1 MSSAGTPAGDPGA
14 LRAVAARVAYSPGT
28 GAVLLLAVLAVFAL
42 WPLVIDDQLLL
53 RRLYVI
59 GLFALIAMGLN
70 VSMGRA
76 GELFLGVAGL
86 FAASAYISGALTTH
100 EDFGLSP
107 VAAAPITI
115 VATVLLGVAMG
126 LVGLRV
132 SAWYFAIV
140 TFYFAIVIP
149 EIATGLDVLA
159 EYTGGGVGL
168 FGVPRIEA
176 LGHVFDRRDT
186 YWLLLAVIA
195 GVYVLTKNL
204 FASPWG
210 LALATMRHSDVAV
223 QALGASTVRAKML
236 AYVFASVPA
245 ALAGIIWVHTETGIS
260 GGAFPPDLSF
270 LVAASI
276 MFGGMGT
283 LMGPLVGTGILR
295 YVPQFFDA
303 FERYEL
309 IIYGSFLILGM
320 VLIPRGVVHETRK
333 WFALARFRLVPP
345 APRSSPPAPGAE
357 GSGVV
362 RGGANGAVLAGDLAA
377 WLTAPLDREALSAT
391 GVSKS
396 FGGVTALRNLDFE
409 AAPGRISALIGPNG
423 SGKTTFLNLV
433 LGYYRLDSGAI
444 RIDQR
449 EISRLAPHRRV
460 HAGIARTFQAPN
472 VVPELTALENVLAGT
487 FMHRR
492 ATLPEYLLRLPHA
505 RAAGRASRL
514 RAQALLA
521 AVGLEG
527 AAELPAGALPS
538 GQQRLLDVARALATR
553 PRVLL
558 LDEPASGLSGAETEA
573 LGRLLSQLRT
583 LGLAIVLVEHNVP
596 FVMSVADS
604 VTVLDGGERIALGPP
619 DEVQRD
625 PAVIASY
632 LGEQFEVDAGGPD
645 A

>member
-1 MSSAGTPAGDPGA
+1 MSSASTGIRGPRA
-14 LRAVAARVAYSPGT
+14 LRAVVARVAYSPGT
-28 GAVLLLAVLAVFAL
+28 GALLLLVVLAVFAL

-70 VSMGRA
+70 VSLGRA

-86 FAASAYISGALTTH
+86 FAAAAYISGALTTH

-107 VAAAPITI
+107 LEAAPITI
-115 VATVLLGVAMG
+115 VATVVLGVAMG

-140 TFYFAIVIP
+140 TFYFAVVIP
-149 EIATGLDVLA
+149 ELATSLDVL
-159 EYTGGGVGL
+159 EQYTGGGLGL

-186 YWLLLAVIA
+186 YWVVVASIA
-195 GVYVLTKNL
+195 GVYVLTRNL

-236 AYVFASVPA
+236 AYVFSSVPA
-245 ALAGIIWVHTETGIS
+245 ALAGIIWVHTETGIAQ
-260 GGAFPPDLSF
+260 GNFPADLSF
-270 LVAASI
+270 LIAASI

-283 LMGPLVGTGILR
+283 LAGPIVGTGILQ

-309 IIYGSFLILGM
+309 IIYGSFLIVGM

-333 WFALARFRLVPP
+333 WVAQARLRLVPP
-345 APRSSPPAPGAE
+345 AASPSMPGSGLEEPGAA
-357 GSGVV
+357 SG
-362 RGGANGAVLAGDLAA
+362 ALLTGDLAA
-377 WLTAPLDREALSAT
+377 QLRVSQDRDGLSASA
-391 GVSKS
+391 VSKS
-396 FGGVTALRNLDFE
+396 FGGVAAVRDLEFE
-409 AAPGRISALIGPNG
+409 AAPGRVSALIGPNG

-433 LGYYRLDSGAI
+433 LGYYTLDSGAI
-444 RIDQR
+444 RIDR
-449 EISRLAPHRRV
+449 RDIDGLAPHGRV
-460 HAGIARTFQAPN
+460 RAGIARTFQAPN
-472 VVPELTALENVLAGT
+472 VVPELTALENVLAGM
-487 FMHRR
+487 FMDRH
-492 ATLPEYLLRLPHA
+492 ATIVEYLLRLPRA
-505 RAAGRASRL
+505 RAAARASRS
-514 RAQALLA
+514 RARALLA

-527 AAELPAGALPS
+527 VADIPAAALPS
-538 GQQRLLDVARALATR
+538 GQQRLLDVARALATG

-573 LGRLLSQLRT
+573 LGRLLLQLRD

-604 VTVLDGGERIALGPP
+604 VTVLDRGERIALGPP
-619 DEVQRD
+619 AEVQSD

-632 LGEQFEVDAGGPD
+632 LGEQFEVDAGESD

>member
-1 MSSAGTPAGDPGA
+1 MSSGSARIGDPGV
-14 LRAVAARVAYSPGT
+14 LRAAAARVLYSPGT
-28 GAVLLLAVLAVFAL
+28 GAVLLLATLAVFAL

-76 GELFLGVAGL
+76 GEFFLGVAGL
-86 FAASAYISGALTTH
+86 FAAAAYISGALTTH

-107 VAAAPITI
+107 IAAAPITI
-115 VATVLLGVAMG
+115 VATVVLGVAMG

-159 EYTGGGVGL
+159 EYTGGGLGL

-195 GVYVLTKNL
+195 GVYVLTRNL

-236 AYVFASVPA
+236 AYVCASVPA
-245 ALAGIIWVHTETGIS
+245 ALAGIIWVHTETGIA
-260 GGAFPPDLSF
+260 GGAFPADLSF

-345 APRSSPPAPGAE
+345 EPRSLPPVSGGE
-357 GSGVV
+357 GSGVA
-362 RGGANGAVLAGDLAA
+362 RSGANGAMLADDLAA
-377 WLTAPLDREALSAT
+377 WLTAPREREALSAT
-391 GVSKS
+391 EVSRS

-433 LGYYRLDSGAI
+433 LGYYTLDSGTI
-444 RIDQR
+444 RIDGR
-449 EISRLAPHRRV
+449 EISRLAPHSRV

-472 VVPELTALENVLAGT
+472 VVPDLTALENVLAGT

-492 ATLPEYLLRLPHA
+492 ASLPEYLLRLPQA

-514 RAQALLA
+514 HAHALLA
-521 AVGLEG
+521 AVGLED
-527 AAELPAGALPS
+527 AAEFPAAALPS

-573 LGRLLSQLRT
+573 LGRLLRELRT

-596 FVMSVADS
+596 FVMSIADS
-604 VTVLDGGERIALGPP
+604 VTVLDRGERIALGPP

-632 LGEQFEVDAGGPD
+632 LGEQFEVEAGGPD

>member
-1 MSSAGTPAGDPGA
+1 MSSASTGMSGPGA
-14 LRAVAARVAYSPGT
+14 VRAVVARVAYAPGT
-28 GAVLLLAVLAVFAL
+28 GALLLLAVLAVFAL

-70 VSMGRA
+70 VSLGRA

-107 VAAAPITI
+107 LEAAPITI
-115 VATVLLGVAMG
+115 VATVVLGVAMG

-140 TFYFAIVIP
+140 TFYFAVVIP
-149 EIATGLDVLA
+149 ELATSLDVL
-159 EYTGGGVGL
+159 EQYTGGGLGL

-186 YWLLLAVIA
+186 YWLVVASIA
-195 GVYVLTKNL
+195 GVYVATRNL

-236 AYVFASVPA
+236 AYVFSSVPA
-245 ALAGIIWVHTETGIS
+245 ALAGIIWVHTETGIAQ
-260 GGAFPPDLSF
+260 GNFPADLSF
-270 LVAASI
+270 LIAASI

-283 LMGPLVGTGILR
+283 LAGPIVGTGILQ

-309 IIYGSFLILGM
+309 IIYGSFLIVGM
-320 VLIPRGVVHETRK
+320 VLIPRGVVHETKR
-333 WFALARFRLVPP
+333 WVAELRFRLIPP
-345 APRSSPPAPGAE
+345 AAAASLAGSAPEGPAHGE
-357 GSGVV
+357 GD
-362 RGGANGAVLAGDLAA
+362 ANDALLAGDLASRLRVSEDSA
-377 WLTAPLDREALSAT
+377 GLSASA
-391 GVSKS
+391 VSKS
-396 FGGVTALRNLDFE
+396 FGGVAALRDLDFE

-433 LGYYRLDSGAI
+433 LGYYTLDEGAI
-444 RIDQR
+444 RIDRR
-449 EISRLAPHRRV
+449 EIDGLAPHGRV
-460 HAGIARTFQAPN
+460 RAGIARTFQAPN
-472 VVPELTALENVLAGT
+472 VVPELTALENVLSGM
-487 FMHRR
+487 FMDRR
-492 ATLPEYLLRLPHA
+492 ATLVEYLLRLPRA
-505 RAAGRASRL
+505 RATERASRA
-514 RAQALLA
+514 RGQALLA
-521 AVGLEG
+521 AVGLDG
-527 AAELPAGALPS
+527 VAGIPAAALPS
-538 GQQRLLDVARALATR
+538 GQQRLLDVARALATS

-573 LGRLLSQLRT
+573 LGRLLLQLRE

-604 VTVLDGGERIALGPP
+604 VTVLDRGERIALGPP
-619 DEVQRD
+619 AEVQRD

-632 LGEQFEVDAGGPD
+632 LGEQFEVDAGESD

>member
-1 MSSAGTPAGDPGA
+1 MSSASMKRGDAGA
-14 LRAVAARVAYSPGT
+14 LRTVARRVAYSPGT
-28 GAVLLLAVLAVFAL
+28 GTVLLLAVLAVFAL

-70 VSMGRA
+70 VSLGRA

-86 FAASAYISGALTTH
+86 FAAAAYISGALTTH

-107 VAAAPITI
+107 LQAAPITI
-115 VATVLLGVAMG
+115 GATVVLGVAMG

-140 TFYFAIVIP
+140 TFYFAVVIP
-149 EIATGLDVLA
+149 DIATSLDVL
-159 EYTGGGVGL
+159 EQYTGGGLGL

-176 LGHVFDRRDT
+176 LGHVFGRRET
-186 YWLLLAVIA
+186 YWLIVASIA
-195 GVYVLTKNL
+195 GVYLLTRNL
-204 FASPWG
+204 FSSPWG

-236 AYVFASVPA
+236 AYVFSSVPA
-245 ALAGIIWVHTETGIS
+245 ALAGIIWVHTETGIAQ
-260 GGAFPPDLSF
+260 GNFPADLSF
-270 LVAASI
+270 LIAASI

-283 LMGPLVGTGILR
+283 LAGPIVGTGILQ

-309 IIYGSFLILGM
+309 IIYGSFLIVGM

-333 WFALARFRLVPP
+333 WVGLLRLRLVPP
-345 APRSSPPAPGAE
+345 ASGSPAAGPTPE
-357 GSGVV
+357 ESGVDRGEDNGALLTEDV
-362 RGGANGAVLAGDLAA
+362 AARLRVSLDRGG
-377 WLTAPLDREALSAT
+377 LTATS
-391 GVSKS
+391 VSKS
-396 FGGVTALRNLDFE
+396 FGGVAALRDLDFE
-409 AAPGRISALIGPNG
+409 AAPARISALIGPNG

-433 LGYYRLDSGAI
+433 LGYYTLDAGDI
-444 RIDQR
+444 RIDR
-449 EISRLAPHRRV
+449 RDVAGLAPHGRV

-472 VVPELTALENVLAGT
+472 VVPELTALENVLAGM
-487 FMHRR
+487 FMDRR
-492 ATLPEYLLRLPHA
+492 ATLVEYLLRLPRA
-505 RAAGRASRL
+505 RAAARASRA
-514 RAQALLA
+514 RARALLA

-527 AAELPAGALPS
+527 VADIPAAALPS
-538 GQQRLLDVARALATR
+538 GQQRLLDVARALATG

-573 LGRLLSQLRT
+573 LGRLLLQLRE

-604 VTVLDGGERIALGPP
+604 VTVLDRGERIALGPP
-619 DEVQRD
+619 AEVHSD

-632 LGEQFEVDAGGPD
+632 LGEQFEVETGAPD

>member
-1 MSSAGTPAGDPGA
+1 MSSAGMQGGTAGG
-14 LRAVAARVAYSPGT
+14 LRAIAARVAYSPGT
-28 GAVLLLAVLAVFAL
+28 GTLLLLAVLAVFAL

-70 VSMGRA
+70 VSLGRA

-100 EDFGLSP
+100 EDFGLTP
-107 VAAAPITI
+107 LEAAPITI
-115 VATVLLGVAMG
+115 VATVVLGVAMG

-140 TFYFAIVIP
+140 TFYFAVVIP
-149 EIATGLDVLA
+149 EIATSLDVLE
-159 EYTGGGVGL
+159 EYTGGGLGL

-186 YWLLLAVIA
+186 YWLVVASIA
-195 GVYVLTKNL
+195 GVYVITRNL

-223 QALGASTVRAKML
+223 QALGASVVRAKML
-236 AYVFASVPA
+236 AYVFSSIPA
-245 ALAGIIWVHTETGIS
+245 ALAGIIWVHTETGIAQ
-260 GGAFPPDLSF
+260 GNFPADLSF
-270 LVAASI
+270 LIAASI

-283 LMGPLVGTGILR
+283 LAGPIVGTGILQ

-309 IIYGSFLILGM
+309 IIYGSFLIIGM

-333 WFALARFRLVPP
+333 WAGLLRFRLVPP
-345 APRSSPPAPGAE
+345 APAAAAPGHALEEPAGTPDDTSGALLAE
-357 GSGVV
+357 EVAARLRASQ
-362 RGGANGAVLAGDLAA
+362 DL
-377 WLTAPLDREALSAT
+377 DGLSASAIT
-391 GVSKS
+391 KS
-396 FGGVTALRNLDFE
+396 FGGVAALRDFDFE

-433 LGYYRLDSGAI
+433 LGYYTLDGGSI
-444 RIDQR
+444 RIAGR
-449 EISRLAPHRRV
+449 GIGGIAPHRRV
-460 HAGIARTFQAPN
+460 RAGIARTFQAPN
-472 VVPELTALENVLAGT
+472 VVPELTALENVLAGM
-487 FMHRR
+487 FMERR
-492 ATLPEYLLRLPHA
+492 AALVEYLLRLPRA
-505 RAAGRASRL
+505 RATERASRA
-514 RAQALLA
+514 RARALLA

-527 AAELPAGALPS
+527 VADIPAAALPS
-538 GQQRLLDVARALATR
+538 GQQRLLDVARALATG

-573 LGRLLSQLRT
+573 LGRLLLQLRE

-604 VTVLDGGERIALGPP
+604 VTVLDRGERIALGPP
-619 DEVQRD
+619 AEVQRD

-632 LGEQFEVDAGGPD
+632 LGEQFEVDAGERD